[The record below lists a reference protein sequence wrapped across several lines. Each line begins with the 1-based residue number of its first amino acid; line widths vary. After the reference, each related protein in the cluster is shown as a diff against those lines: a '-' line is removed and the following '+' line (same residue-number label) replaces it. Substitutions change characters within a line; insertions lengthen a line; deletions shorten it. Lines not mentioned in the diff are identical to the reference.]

1 MTRKG
6 RALTLSVS
14 DQEKH
19 QLEALALAFDQT
31 WGSQPNISKLVKAI
45 ALGELRLAINHDW
58 IRERI
63 DALNRARN
71 LCIDLGYLS
80 EAVELATLLLERS
93 EINHPLR
100 QEIEAF
106 LAKPSTS
113 WRMDLEQCIRRQRPF
128 CLTYQDAAGRLW
140 NFTIRHAKIVTYE
153 ERQYLNC
160 WCDETDGIRDI
171 KALLHNWSLRLDRI
185 PEEAV
190 ISPTEGHWQPDLS
203 TIEVEFWL
211 LNALAFSYRSKT
223 KADLVNE
230 WLPDQKARRIVRQI
244 YHTFWFF
251 REVRRYGANCIVIG
265 PQEVRDRFAKD
276 VMAMAQHYRENYSNP
291 KPFVRD

>member
-1 MTRKG
+1 MMPMTRKG

-14 DQEKH
+14 EQEKQ
-19 QLEALALAFDQT
+19 QLETLALTFDQT

-45 ALGELRLAINHDW
+45 ALGELRLAINHGW
-58 IRERI
+58 SRERI

-71 LCIDLGYLS
+71 GCIDLGHLS
-80 EAVELATLLLERS
+80 EAVELTHLLLERS
-93 EINHPLR
+93 EINQPLR
-100 QEIEAF
+100 QELEAF
-106 LAKPSTS
+106 LTKPNTS
-113 WRMDLEQCIRRQRPF
+113 WRMDLEQYIRRQRPF
-128 CLTYQDAAGRLW
+128 CLTYQDAASRMW

-160 WCDETDGIRDI
+160 WCDETEGSRDI
-171 KALLHNWSLRLDRI
+171 SALLHNWSLRLDRI

-190 ISPTEGHWQPDLS
+190 ISPAEGRWQPDLS

-230 WLPDQKARRIVRQI
+230 WLPDHQARRIVRQI
-244 YHTFWFF
+244 NHTFWFF

-265 PQEVRDRFAKD
+265 PEEVRNRFAKD
-276 VMAMAQHYRENYSNP
+276 AIAMAQHYMAP
-291 KPFVRD
+291 TPDIKP

>member
-14 DQEKH
+14 EQEKQ
-19 QLEALALAFDQT
+19 QLETLALAFDQT

-45 ALGELRLAINHDW
+45 ARGELRLAMNHGW
-58 IRERI
+58 SRTRI
-63 DALNRARN
+63 DTLNRARN
-71 LCIDLGYLS
+71 LCIDLGYLN
-80 EAVELATLLLERS
+80 EAIEISTLLLERS
-93 EINHPLR
+93 ELNHPLR
-100 QEIEAF
+100 EEIQAF
-106 LAKPSTS
+106 VDQPRTA
-113 WRMDLEQCIRRQRPF
+113 WRIDIERCIRLQRPF

-140 NFTIRHAKIVTYE
+140 NFTIRHAKIITYE
-153 ERQYLNC
+153 DRQYLNC
-160 WCDETDGIRDI
+160 WCDEIEGSRDI
-171 KALLHNWSLRLDRI
+171 EALLHNWSLRLDRI

-190 ISPTEGHWQPDLS
+190 ISPTEGHWHSDLN

-230 WLPDQKARRIVRQI
+230 WLPDHKARRIVRQI

-265 PQEVRDRFAKD
+265 PEDVRNRFAKD
-276 VMAMAQHYRENYSNP
+276 AIAMAQHYAAP
-291 KPFVRD
+291 KTDVKP